1 MSEDRF
7 LELAPLAALGALDGE
22 DRAAFEAHVRDCAA
36 CQAEL
41 RAHEAVAAR
50 LGAAA
55 ERVPPAPALRER
67 VMQAAVRERRPTTA
81 VGPLA
86 WLSIAAALVL
96 AVAFLVSRAQRDEAR
111 REAQQAAAERDRARA
126 ELDAARRELDTA
138 RARLVQAEAVREL
151 LARPETRTATLAGL
165 AAAPSARAR
174 VVWDP
179 SSREAVLMVSG
190 LEPAPAGKGYA
201 VWVIGTGAPVAAGVF
216 QVDASG
222 RAMFRLP
229 VRDET
234 ARVKTFAVTVEPW
247 MGTPAPT
254 GPMVLAGAVS

>member
-1 MSEDRF
+1 VSEDRY
-7 LELAPLAALGALDGE
+7 LELVPLAALGALDGE

-50 LGAAA
+50 LGTAAG
-55 ERVPPAPALRER
+55 RVPPSPALRER
-67 VMQAAVRERRPTTA
+67 VMQAAAREARPRRG

-111 REAQQAAAERDRARA
+111 REAQQAAGDRVRA
-126 ELDAARRELDTA
+126 ELDAAR
-138 RARLVQAEAVREL
+138 ARLAEAEAVREL

-165 AAAPSARAR
+165 AAAPRARAR

-179 SSREAVLMVSG
+179 ASREAVLLASG
-190 LEPAPAGKGYA
+190 LDPAPAGKGYE
-201 VWVIGTGAPVAAGVF
+201 VWVIGTGAPVPAGVF
-216 QVDASG
+216 QVDATG
-222 RAMFRLP
+222 RAVFRLP

-247 MGTPAPT
+247 TGTPAPT
-254 GPMVLAGAVS
+254 GPMVLAGAAS

>member
-1 MSEDRF
+1 MSEDRY
-7 LELAPLAALGALDGE
+7 LELVPLAALDALDGE

-41 RAHEAVAAR
+41 RAQQAVAAR
-50 LGAAA
+50 LGTATG
-55 ERVPPAPALRER
+55 RVPPSPVLRAR
-67 VMQAAVRERRPTTA
+67 VMQAAEREPRPRRG

-86 WLSIAAALVL
+86 WLSVAAALVL

-126 ELDAARRELDTA
+126 ELDAAR
-138 RARLVQAEAVREL
+138 ARLAEAEAVREL

-165 AAAPSARAR
+165 AAAPRARAR

-179 SSREAVLMVSG
+179 ASREAVLLASG
-190 LEPAPAGKGYA
+190 LDPAPAGKGYE
-201 VWVIGTGAPVAAGVF
+201 VWVIGTGAPVPAGVF
-216 QVDASG
+216 QVDATG
-222 RAMFRLP
+222 RVVFRLP

-254 GPMVLAGAVS
+254 GPMVLAGAAS